1 MGRPALPIGTFGK
14 IKTYPTQTGYRA
26 RCLYRDYDGKV
37 RSVEKAGR
45 TKAGAEA
52 ALKLALRDRGRV
64 VGSGDITSDTRVRAV
79 AELWFAGLRDK
90 SPTTLESYRRI
101 LDRHIVG
108 AGPKPAGAKAPP
120 VLLADLR
127 LRELTIGIVDRF
139 LLKLAEQHG
148 AATAKLA
155 RSVLSGICGL
165 AARHD
170 ALDRN
175 PVRDVSRVETTPR
188 RAPRALTT
196 AQARQLMAMVTYDDG
211 AVSRDLP
218 DFIAFMLATGVRI
231 GEAAA
236 MTWDA
241 VDLDAGT
248 VEVRSTV
255 VRVKGQGLI
264 AKSTKTDAGARALV
278 LPSWCVEM
286 LRGRGT
292 DGAGP
297 VFSAVRG
304 GWRDPSNTQS
314 DLRAAFTN
322 AGFDWVTS
330 HVLRKTVATVMD
342 HAGLSSRAAADQL
355 GHANP
360 SMTADVYMGRK
371 VASTGAAIALEALG
385 PA

>member
-1 MGRPALPIGTFGK
+1 MGGPPLPIGTFGT
-14 IKTYPTQTGYRA
+14 IKVYPARTGYRA
-26 RCLYRDYDGKV
+26 SCLYRDYDGKV

-52 ALKLALRDRGRV
+52 ALKLALRDRSRV
-64 VGSGDITSDTRVRAV
+64 AGIGDITSETRMRAV
-79 AELWFAGLRDK
+79 AELWFSQLRDK
-90 SPTTLESYRRI
+90 SPTTMESYRRI

-108 AGPKPAGAKAPP
+108 PAPESPATKAAP

-127 LRELTIGIVDRF
+127 LRELPIGIVDRF
-139 LLKLAEQHG
+139 LQKVAAQHG
-148 AATAKLA
+148 PATAKLV
-155 RSVLSGICGL
+155 RSVLPGICGL

-175 PVRDVSRVETTPR
+175 PVRDVGGVDTKPKT
-188 RAPRALTT
+188 APRALSI
-196 AQARQLMAMVTYDDG
+196 AQARQLMALLTYDDE
-211 AVSRDLP
+211 AVSRDVP
-218 DFIAFMLATGVRI
+218 DLVAFLFATGVRI

-236 MTWDA
+236 LTWDA

-255 VRVKGQGLI
+255 VRLKGQGLI
-264 AKSTKTDAGARALV
+264 AKATKTDAGARTLV
-278 LPSWCVEM
+278 LPNWCVDH
-286 LRGRGT
+286 LRSRRGV
-292 DGAGP
+292 DDGP
-297 VFSAVRG
+297 VFSAIRG

-314 DLRAAFTN
+314 DLREAFSA

-330 HVLRKTVATVMD
+330 HALRKTVATVMD

-371 VASTGAAIALEALG
+371 VASTGAAAVLEALH
-385 PA
+385 P

>member
-14 IKTYPTQTGYRA
+14 IKAYPTSTGYRA

-37 RSVEKAGR
+37 RGVEKAGR

-90 SPTTLESYRRI
+90 SPTTMESYRRI

-108 AGPKPAGAKAPP
+108 VGPKPAGTKAPP
-120 VLLADLR
+120 ILLADLR
-127 LRELTIGIVDRF
+127 MRELTIGIVDRF
-139 LLKLAEQHG
+139 LRKLAEQHG
-148 AATAKLA
+148 PATAKLA

-170 ALDRN
+170 AMDRN
-175 PVRDVSRVETTPR
+175 PVRDVGRVEPTPR

-196 AQARQLMAMVTYDDG
+196 AQARQLMAMVTYDND
-211 AVSRDLP
+211 ALSRDLP

-264 AKSTKTDAGARALV
+264 AKNTKTDAGARALV
-278 LPSWCVEM
+278 LPNWCVEM
-286 LRGRGT
+286 LRSRGT
-292 DGAGP
+292 ERVGP
-297 VFSAVRG
+297 VFPAARG

-322 AGFDWVTS
+322 AGFEWVTS

-371 VASTGAAIALEALG
+371 VASTGAALALEALS
-385 PA
+385 PS